1 MNPVSPILTALALKK
16 YNEAKAEYLAA
27 SQEDNS
33 EQILATINQY
43 KDDMYF
49 QLDQY
54 DKTYGEIENPGLMIV
69 PMIKCGMMVGKTCR
83 IAAIIGIKNT
93 RRDQEIYIKDFEW
106 ELSLLGEKLHYL
118 SRSNKMG
125 DIIKLQPNVYTQFE
139 MIPLKLNVGEK
150 YYSQVNNPMDY
161 YNSDSHGG
169 MNFLNVLSFGILNA
183 SKKSLMDVYS
193 MTDALKAMRKEIC
206 DLNGYRQ
213 SSSIGLC
220 KKTTVTGVGYMENG
234 NLYYG
239 GKKPIV
245 SCDFFCNCRVGLLNE
260 NPQGI
265 VNIHNIPGSFKY
277 MGEAYYPYRKIGDAD
292 YIESVFRG
300 GYTNDDDSWI
310 KVWRD
315 KGYIY
320 M

>member
-125 DIIKLQPNVYTQFE
+125 NVIKLQPNVYTQFE

-161 YNSDSHGG
+161 YDGSDDDGYWG
-169 MNFLNVLSFGILNA
+169 FLNALSFGILNA
-183 SKKSLMDVYS
+183 SKKSLKDVYS
-193 MTDALKAMRKEIC
+193 MTAALKAMRKLVC
-206 DLNGYRQ
+206 KMNGYKL

-220 KKTTVTGVGYMENG
+220 KKTLVTGRGYLQDGEVIMGGEN
-234 NLYYG
+234 
-239 GKKPIV
+239 PIV

-265 VNIHNIPGSFKY
+265 VKIHNIPGSFKY

-292 YIESVFRG
+292 YIESVFKG
-300 GYTNDDDSWI
+300 GYTNDNESWM
-310 KVWRD
+310 KLWRD
-315 KGYIY
+315 KGYI
-320 M
+320 

>member
-16 YNEAKAEYLAA
+16 YNEAKSEYLAA

-54 DKTYGEIENPGLMIV
+54 DKTYGEIENPGLVIV
-69 PMIKCGMMVGKTCR
+69 PMIKCGMMVGSTCR

-93 RRDQEIYIKDFEW
+93 RQDQEIYIKDFEW

-125 DIIKLQPNVYTQFE
+125 NIIKLQPYSYTQFE

-161 YNSDSHGG
+161 YNGSDDDGYWG
-169 MNFLNVLSFGILNA
+169 FLNAITFGILNSA
-183 SKKSLMDVYS
+183 KKSVMDVHTMS
-193 MTDALKAMRKEIC
+193 NALKAMRKEIC
-206 DLNGYRQ
+206 DLNGYNL

-220 KKTTVTGVGYMENG
+220 KKTTVTGVGYMQDG

-260 NPQGI
+260 NPQGT
-265 VNIHNIPGSFKY
+265 VKIHDIPGSFRY
-277 MGEAYYPYRKIGDAD
+277 MGEAYYPYKNIGND
-292 YIESVFRG
+292 IETTVKLLTAMESP
-300 GYTNDDDSWI
+300 
-310 KVWRD
+310 K
-315 KGYIY
+315 
-320 M
+320 

>member
-43 KDDMYF
+43 KDYMYS
-49 QLDQY
+49 QLDHY
-54 DKTYGEIENPGLMIV
+54 DKTYGEIENPGLMVV

-93 RRDQEIYIKDFEW
+93 RQDQDIYIKDSEW

-118 SRSNKMG
+118 SRSDRSG
-125 DIIKLQPNVYTQFE
+125 YVLKLSPNSYTQIE
-139 MIPLKLNVGEK
+139 MIPLKLNGGEK

-161 YNSDSHGG
+161 YNGSDGDDGFWSA
-169 MNFLNVLSFGILNA
+169 LNVISFGILNPA
-183 SKKSLMDVYS
+183 KKSLRDVYA

-206 DLNGYRQ
+206 DLNGYRL

-260 NPQGI
+260 NPQGT
-265 VNIHNIPGSFKY
+265 VKIHDIPGSFRY
-277 MGEAYYPYRKIGDAD
+277 MGEAYYPYRNIGDFDTETKARLLT
-292 YIESVFRG
+292 SV
-300 GYTNDDDSWI
+300 
-310 KVWRD
+310 
-315 KGYIY
+315 
-320 M
+320 

>member
-16 YNEAKAEYLAA
+16 YNKAKAEYLAA

-54 DKTYGEIENPGLMIV
+54 DKTYGEIENPGLVIV
-69 PMIKCGMMVGKTCR
+69 PMIKCGMMVGSTCR

-93 RRDQEIYIKDFEW
+93 RQDQEMYIKDFEW

-125 DIIKLQPNVYTQFE
+125 NIIKLQPNSYTQFE

-150 YYSQVNNPMDY
+150 YYSQVNNPMNY
-161 YNSDSHGG
+161 YDDDQSGFMDV
-169 MNFLNVLSFGILNA
+169 LNTLSFGILNPA
-183 SKKSLMDVYS
+183 KESLRDVYT

-206 DLNGYRQ
+206 DLNGYKL

-220 KKTTVTGVGYMENG
+220 KKTTVTGVGYMQDG

-260 NPQGI
+260 NPQGT
-265 VNIHNIPGSFKY
+265 VKIHDIPGSFRY
-277 MGEAYYPYRKIGDAD
+277 MGEAYYPYRNI
-292 YIESVFRG
+292 
-300 GYTNDDDSWI
+300 
-310 KVWRD
+310 
-315 KGYIY
+315 
-320 M
+320 

>member
-16 YNEAKAEYLAA
+16 YNEAKAEYLAV

-54 DKTYGEIENPGLMIV
+54 DKTYGEIENPGLAII
-69 PMIKCGMMVGKTCR
+69 PMIKCGMMVGSTCR

-118 SRSNKMG
+118 SRSNKTG
-125 DIIKLQPNVYTQFE
+125 NIIKLSPNSYTQFE
-139 MIPLKLNVGEK
+139 MIPLKLGVGEK
-150 YYSQVNNPMDY
+150 YYLQVNNPMDY
-161 YNSDSHGG
+161 YYGSDDDGFWG
-169 MNFLNVLSFGILNA
+169 FLNAITFGILNPA
-183 SKKSLMDVYS
+183 KKSVTDVHA
-193 MTDALKAMRKEIC
+193 MTDALKAIRKKIC
-206 DLNGYRQ
+206 NLNGYKL

-220 KKTTVTGVGYMENG
+220 KKTTVTGYGYLKDGDVVM
-234 NLYYG
+234 G

-265 VNIHNIPGSFKY
+265 VKIHNIPGSFKY
-277 MGEAYYPYRKIGDAD
+277 MGEAYYPYKNIGDAD
-292 YIESVFRG
+292 FDWTIP
-300 GYTNDDDSWI
+300 TQQNDSNNSNNFFSGW
-310 KVWRD
+310 
-315 KGYIY
+315 
-320 M
+320 